1 MVDGS
6 GTLHEPRELL
16 SRKTIE
22 RHRALVSLAEELEA
36 INWYDQRIDASEDQE
51 LKAILAHNRD
61 EEREHAS
68 MLLEWLR
75 RNSTEWDSK
84 LRQYLF
90 TSQPIVREE
99 AQAKGAGDGNLGAGE
114 QDRDRMDDRN
124 EDTLGVG
131 GLQGEGM
138 L

>member
-36 INWYDQRIDASEDQE
+36 INWYDQRIDASEDEE

-75 RNSTEWDSK
+75 RNSAEWDSK

-90 TSQPIVREE
+90 TSQPIVQEE
-99 AQAKGAGDGNLGAGE
+99 AQANNSGPGVSE
-114 QDRDRMDDRN
+114 QGSDRPGGRN
-124 EDTLGVG
+124 EDSLGVG